1 MIGKTV
7 AARIAKLFDKDSFTP
22 FNPAENNGFVTGQG
36 KIDGSDVMVSFME
49 PDELPQSPFKGLQD
63 HLALLEKA
71 QEKRL
76 PALLVMDTPAMH
88 KGVDKSP
95 FPQDPIRLLADSNGM
110 GRLYAAQARL
120 SGKAPQIAVVFTR
133 LGAAITFP
141 VTLCDGA
148 VMLESA
154 GMSIGR
160 PDVVEKMTGQPVDYA
175 QLGSAAMHYTSSGS
189 IDHVSPGETD
199 AFVWVRR
206 YLACMKKAHQTTFL
220 PPELDQATLEKSI
233 PNSPLM
239 AFDTYQVLKGVI
251 DAGTLFELRGGIA
264 RELIT
269 GFARIEGRITGIVA
283 NNSAVRGGVF
293 FPETCRKAAR
303 FVSICDAY
311 GIPMVFLADNAGFMI
326 GPQVE
331 QAGAVREGSLLFAT
345 IANAAVPKLSVV
357 MRRSYTAG
365 VYAMAGP
372 GSDPERFVA
381 LPGAV
386 ISIYGKGVA
395 DKLSTRGVDDDE
407 NSSIQE
413 MMSGAEDPHRLVE
426 MGLLD
431 EVIEVASLRSTIAAF
446 LENASDRAVASGKP
460 ILLV

>member
-1 MIGKTV
+1 MIGKTIT
-7 AARIAKLFDKDSFTP
+7 ARIARLFDKDTFIQ
-22 FNPAENNGFVTGQG
+22 FNPGQNNGFVTGQG
-36 KIDGSDVMVSFME
+36 KVDGCDTLASFIE
-49 PDELPQSPFKGLQD
+49 PDELPESFFKGLQE
-63 HLALLEKA
+63 HLSLLEKA
-71 QEKRL
+71 QEKKL
-76 PALLVMDTPAMH
+76 PMVLVMDTPAMH
-88 KGVDKSP
+88 KAVDKSP
-95 FPQDPIRLLADSNGM
+95 FPMDPIRLLAEKNGV
-110 GRLYAAQARL
+110 GRWYAEQARL
-120 SGKAPQIAVVFTR
+120 SGKAPQVAVVFTR

-141 VTLCDGA
+141 VTLCDSA

-160 PDVVEKMTGQPVDYA
+160 PDVVEKMTGQPVEYG
-175 QLGSAAMHYTSSGS
+175 QLGSAAMHYSASGS
-189 IDHVSPGETD
+189 IDHISPGETD

-206 YLACMKKAHQTTFL
+206 YLACMKKGRQATFL
-220 PPELDQATLEKSI
+220 PPALDQATLENSI
-233 PNSPLM
+233 PGTPLM
-239 AFDTYQVLKGVI
+239 AFDTHQVLKGVI
-251 DAGTLFELRGGIA
+251 DAGTLFELRSGIA
-264 RELIT
+264 KELVT
-269 GFARIEGRITGIVA
+269 GFARIEGRIAGIVA

-303 FVSICDAY
+303 FVSICDSY

-331 QAGAVREGSLLFAT
+331 QAGAIREGSLLFST

-372 GSDPERFVA
+372 GSDPERFIA

-395 DKLSTRGVDDDE
+395 DKLSTRGVDEEE

-413 MMSGAEDPHRLVE
+413 MMSGAEDPHRLLE
-426 MGLLD
+426 MGILD
-431 EVIEVASLRSTIAAF
+431 EVIEVGSLRPAIAAF
-446 LENASDRAVASGKP
+446 LENVSDRAVASGKP